1 MLNAVKKVKLNEMMV
16 KNYGIS
22 FGFNGPFI
30 VVLSI
35 IFILFFLILSI
46 KKGGGY
52 WLIFIGGLANLIER
66 LVLGYVRDYWNF
78 LNLGVYN
85 NINDW
90 IIGLGVLICLI
101 DLLWKKSK

>member
-1 MLNAVKKVKLNEMMV
+1 MV

-22 FGFNGPFI
+22 FGINGLFFI
-30 VVLSI
+30 VLSI
-35 IFILFFLILSI
+35 IFVLLFLFLSI

-52 WLIFIGGLANLIER
+52 WLIFIGGFLNLLER
-66 LVLGYVRDYWNF
+66 MVLGYVRDYWN
-78 LNLGVYN
+78 LLYSGLYN

-90 IIGLGVLICLI
+90 IIGIGVLFCLK

>member
-1 MLNAVKKVKLNEMMV
+1 MV

-22 FGFNGPFI
+22 FGINGLFFI
-30 VVLSI
+30 VLSI
-35 IFILFFLILSI
+35 IFILFFLYLSI

-66 LVLGYVRDYWNF
+66 IILGYVRDYWNF
-78 LNLGVYN
+78 LGLGLYN

-90 IIGLGVLICLI
+90 IIGIGVLFCLK

>member
-1 MLNAVKKVKLNEMMV
+1 MIV

-22 FGFNGPFI
+22 FGIDGSFF

-35 IFILFFLILSI
+35 IFVLLFLVLFFKECGAPAKSSAFRRAGI
-46 KKGGGY
+46 G
-52 WLIFIGGLANLIER
+52 LIFIGGFLNLIER
-66 LVLGYVRDYWNF
+66 MALGYVRDYWNF
-78 LNLGVYN
+78 FGLGLYN

-90 IIGLGVLICLI
+90 IIGVGVLICLI